1 MTVSTNDSVLF
12 CPQCVSATIDVSSL
26 VGGSASCRACRW
38 QGKKEECLH
47 KNINHQFTS
56 QEEIFRLFSRDVQ
69 LLVAEFGAI
78 PIGRMLRKWGFLTD
92 GPDGKPDAMILTRYV
107 RAIARGI
114 ASEIVKEREAIEKE
128 TAAPAA
134 AMEEK
139 AGRLTLQHDIF
150 PRKVVGRG

>member
-1 MTVSTNDSVLF
+1 
-12 CPQCVSATIDVSSL
+12 
-26 VGGSASCRACRW
+26 
-38 QGKKEECLH
+38 
-47 KNINHQFTS
+47 
-56 QEEIFRLFSRDVQ
+56 
-69 LLVAEFGAI
+69 
-78 PIGRMLRKWGFLTD
+78 
-92 GPDGKPDAMILTRYV
+92 MILTRYV